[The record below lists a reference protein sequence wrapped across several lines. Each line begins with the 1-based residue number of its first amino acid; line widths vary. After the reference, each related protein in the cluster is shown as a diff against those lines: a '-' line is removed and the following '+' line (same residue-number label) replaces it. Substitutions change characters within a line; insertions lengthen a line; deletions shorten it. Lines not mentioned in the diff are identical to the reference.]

1 MAQEV
6 DSFFQSFLN
15 FRSRRKVH
23 CSDAQIQHLSCLATP
38 GFIPLGDPRFYP
50 AWRAQ
55 HLSRLVN
62 PVFIPLSGPR
72 FYPAWRAQVLSR
84 LVNPVFIPLGEP
96 SVYPAWRAQVLSRL
110 ASPGFIPLGVSQ
122 PLRFEI
128 GQKRRHQQRIIRRH
142 QVIQRLC
149 ARCRHRLHHD
159 LRWLRGTGS
168 IAVLH
173 EIGAL

>member
-110 ASPGFIPLGVSQ
+110 ASPGFIPLGK
-122 PLRFEI
+122 LRFYPAWRPFRYAGFI
-128 GQKRRHQQRIIRRH
+128 CYPPDDCCVIRP
-142 QVIQRLC
+142 Q
-149 ARCRHRLHHD
+149 
-159 LRWLRGTGS
+159 
-168 IAVLH
+168 AVL
-173 EIGAL
+173 GALTGVAGRSADVPV